1 MKKTKAVAFWPVLI
15 SLVAVDCA
23 TKQLAVDKLTPAH
36 LPHRVVGDIL
46 RLTLAYNPDA
56 AMGLSAGGHSRIAF
70 SVIAAVMLCGLGLYR
85 RRIAGDGRTAAIAL
99 ALIGGGAAGN
109 LIDRLRS
116 SRGVV
121 DFIDIGFGAARFWTF
136 NVADA
141 GVFCGALLLVLA
153 LSRSEHVVRDAV
165 PPS

>member
-36 LPHRVVGDIL
+36 LPHPVIGDLL

-56 AMGLSAGGHSRIAF
+56 AMGLSGGGHSRIVF
-70 SVIAAVMLCGLGLYR
+70 SLIAAVMLCGLRFYH

-141 GVFCGALLLVLA
+141 GVFCGALLLMLA
-153 LSRSEHVVRDAV
+153 LSRSEQVAKGGM